1 MLTEK
6 LVREVYLWFPTARNV
21 KNYLKWI
28 NKSLIILN
36 TINKRFYMIQTR
48 FKFHI
53 LYCYSSVAQSYLTLC
68 NPMDYSTPGFPVCHN
83 VPEFAQTHFH
93 WVDDVIQPFHSLSFL
108 HSWPASES
116 LPMSP
121 FFSSSGHS
129 VGPSASK
136 SVLPMNGL
144 VIFRADWFDLYTVQ
158 GTLQSLLQNHSLKA
172 SILSHSAFLM
182 AQLSYPYMT
191 VTKSKLALLTT
202 QQANESERQGAEARK
217 RL

>member
-1 MLTEK
+1 
-6 LVREVYLWFPTARNV
+6 
-21 KNYLKWI
+21 
-28 NKSLIILN
+28 
-36 TINKRFYMIQTR
+36 
-48 FKFHI
+48 
-53 LYCYSSVAQSYLTLC
+53 
-68 NPMDYSTPGFPVCHN
+68 
-83 VPEFAQTHFH
+83 
-93 WVDDVIQPFHSLSFL
+93 
-108 HSWPASES
+108 
-116 LPMSP
+116 
-121 FFSSSGHS
+121 
-129 VGPSASK
+129 
-136 SVLPMNGL
+136 MNGL